1 MLLDHD
7 SKIMNVMAAQIT
19 KVFYPFVVAKTETG
33 DYLHINLSDEERE
46 DPLFWDELRSILNAK
61 LWVPVGRKYHQL
73 LDNGWL
79 VSAPR
84 TDEGELVPES

>member
-33 DYLHINLSDEERE
+33 DYLHINLSDKERE
-46 DPLFWDELRSILNAK
+46 DPLFWDELRSILKAK

-79 VSAPR
+79 VAAPR
-84 TDEGELVPES
+84 TDEDGLVPES

>member
-7 SKIMNVMAAQIT
+7 AKMINIVAAQIT
-19 KVFYPFVVAKTETG
+19 KVFYPFVVAKTEQG
-33 DYLHINLSDEERE
+33 DYLHINLSDKEIE

-79 VSAPR
+79 VSEPK
-84 TDEGELVPES
+84 GEDGWLVPEP

>member
-7 SKIMNVMAAQIT
+7 SKMMNIMAAQIT
-19 KVFYPFVVAKTETG
+19 KVFYPFVLAQTETG
-33 DYLHINLSDEERE
+33 EYLHLNLSDTERD
-46 DPLFWDELRSILNAK
+46 DPLFWDELRSILEAK

-79 VSAPR
+79 VSDPSM
-84 TDEGELVPES
+84 TESGDSVLA